1 MFSKYYIEMNAF
13 ALSVFIALAESAET
27 LGRVY

>member
-1 MFSKYYIEMNAF
+1 MFSKYYIEINVL
-13 ALSVFIALAESAET
+13 ALSVFTALAESVET